1 MTNEEL
7 ASVVL
12 LCTRA
17 IIEVVVECTDG
28 PSNMSGLRR
37 VASICQSLSDYHR
50 FVSVSDLDGLRD
62 ALGVDDETV
71 S

>member
-50 FVSVSDLDGLRD
+50 FVSVSDLDGLRY
-62 ALGVDDETV
+62 ALGVNDETV